1 VTANLRA
8 HCEGLVSDLE
18 RRELLDLEKDDIRLL
33 TILNTHS
40 ATVSCTL
47 ETLSFQYLPTYK
59 ALSYCW
65 GDEDNKASGYD

>member
-18 RRELLDLEKDDIRLL
+18 RRGLLDLEKDDIHLF

-40 ATVSCTL
+40 ATLSCTL
-47 ETLSFQYLPTYK
+47 ETLSFQYSLTYK

-65 GDEDNKASGYD
+65 GDEENKTYGYD